1 MPLSSK
7 TQFRN
12 RANTGLLALAFAV
25 IAITSVVSLRSINE
39 LRDSLDWI
47 THTLKVREE
56 LSGLQRELGLTEAE
70 GLRYMVGG
78 LKAHREGLERHL
90 RNVGESVGRLERLA
104 TDNEHHQEA
113 LVWLQADYERL
124 YGRAL
129 RSIKIKEE
137 DMRRGDD
144 RAAIRR
150 LRDRQGEDIVDRMR
164 ARIDSM
170 AEEEGRLLAE
180 RQAKRDALVKQT
192 NATLLIANGL
202 ALFAGLLGFVALRRA
217 QHEAENALIVELRAA
232 QARRASDE
240 KSAFLAN
247 MSHEIRTPMNAIF
260 GFAQLLADHV
270 NEPLQKEWVASIRK
284 SGQMLL
290 ALINDVLDLSKI
302 EAGKLQLN
310 PQGTDI
316 AELVAESAGLFEPMA
331 EAKGLLLRC
340 EIDTSDLVP
349 VAVDAQRLR
358 QILMNLLSN
367 AVKYTETGEIVVRVS
382 MLPSPLGEGRDL
394 RISVQDSGTGI
405 DPDEQARIFEPFY
418 QADSLDGKPRQGTG
432 LGLSITK
439 RLVDLMHG
447 RIHVASRPGEGA
459 TFRIDIPDLRP
470 AVPTP
475 ALSAV
480 EAGERAD
487 FDVLPALKILVV
499 DDVEWNIEVA
509 KGYFQGSR
517 HEIAVARDGLE
528 AVAMTRMFRPDVV
541 LMDLRMPSMNGDRAV
556 ETIRADPALRDTRVI
571 AVTASS
577 LIDEDGMRPMRFDGY
592 IRKPYAPMELLGA
605 LRALFGTREGE
616 DARPVASLVATAVDP
631 GSLADRRAAAL
642 AEWRT
647 VRAAPLRV
655 LRQRMRVREIGEFSK
670 LFDALAA
677 DIGDPAL
684 GAEAQRLHLAVQRFD
699 VHQMKTVLDRL
710 AAWSD
715 EDEDRHASQ
724 QAEGEG
730 DAN

>member
-25 IAITSVVSLRSINE
+25 IAITSIVSVSSINA

-47 THTLKVREE
+47 THTLTVRDEMAT
-56 LSGLQRELGLTEAE
+56 LQGELGLMESD
-70 GLRYMVGG
+70 GLRYMIGG
-78 LKAHREGLERHL
+78 MKMHRDGLETHL
-90 RNVGESVGRLERLA
+90 ANVGTGIARLKGMVN
-104 TDNEHHQEA
+104 DNDHHRKA
-113 LVWLQADYERL
+113 LVWLEADYERL
-124 YGRAL
+124 HARAR
-129 RSIKIKEE
+129 RSVEIKEQ
-137 DMRRGDD
+137 DLRRGDD
-144 RAAIRR
+144 RAAYRR
-150 LRDRQGEDIVDRMR
+150 LRDGRGEEIVVRMR
-164 ARIDSM
+164 RTIDGM
-170 AEEEGRLLAE
+170 AEEEGRLLAQ
-180 RQAKRDALVKQT
+180 RQAERDALVKQT

-202 ALFAGLLGFVALRRA
+202 ALVAGVLGFVALRRA
-217 QHEAENALIVELRAA
+217 QREAENALMVELRAS

-270 NEPLQKEWVASIRK
+270 DQPLQKDWVASIRK

-310 PQGTDI
+310 PQGTDV
-316 AELVAESAGLFEPMA
+316 AELVTESAGLFEPMA

-340 EIDTSDLVP
+340 EIDSEDLVP

-367 AVKYTETGEIVVRVS
+367 AVKYTEAGEIIVRLS
-382 MLPSPLGEGRDL
+382 MLPSPLGTGRDL

-459 TFRIDIPDLRP
+459 VFRIDIPDLPP
-470 AVPTP
+470 AAPTP
-475 ALSAV
+475 ALSPVDSGA
-480 EAGERAD
+480 RAD
-487 FDVLPALKILVV
+487 FDVLPTLKILVV

-517 HEIAVARDGLE
+517 HQLAIARDGLE
-528 AVAMTRMFRPDVV
+528 AVAMARMFRPDVV

-556 ETIRADPALRDTRVI
+556 EAIRADPGLPDVRVI

-577 LIDEDGMRPMRFDGY
+577 LLDEDGMRPMRFDGY
-592 IRKPYAPMELLGA
+592 IRKPYAPMELFGA
-605 LRALFGTREGE
+605 LRSLFGTRDGE
-616 DARPVASLVATAVDP
+616 DARPAAPAPEAATDAGD
-631 GSLADRRAAAL
+631 SADRRAVAL

-647 VRAAPLRV
+647 VRALPLQA
-655 LRQRMRVREIGEFSK
+655 LRQRMRVREIAEFSK
-670 LFDALAA
+670 LLDTLCI

-684 GAEAQRLHLAVQRFD
+684 GAEAERLRLAVQRFD
-699 VHQMKTVLDRL
+699 VNQMKRVLDRL
-710 AAWSD
+710 AAWTD
-715 EDEDRHASQ
+715 DGHQ
-724 QAEGEG
+724 PQHAEGAS
-730 DAN
+730 DAQ

>member
-12 RANTGLLALAFAV
+12 RTNTGLLALAFVV
-25 IAITSVVSLRSINE
+25 IAITSVVSVRSINA
-39 LRDSLDWI
+39 LRDSIDWI
-47 THTLKVREE
+47 THTLAVRDE
-56 LSGLQRELGLTEAE
+56 LSALQRELGLMEAD

-78 LKAHREGLERHL
+78 LKMHRDGLETHL
-90 RNVGESVGRLERLA
+90 GNVGEGVLRLKSLA
-104 TDNEHHQEA
+104 SDNDHHQKA
-113 LVWLQADYERL
+113 LSWLQADYERL
-124 YGRAL
+124 RARAR
-129 RSIKIKEE
+129 RSVEIKQE

-150 LRDRQGEDIVDRMR
+150 LRDGRGEDIVDRMR
-164 ARIDSM
+164 RTIDEM

-180 RQAKRDALVKQT
+180 RQANRDSLVKQT

-217 QHEAENALIVELRAA
+217 QREAENALIVELRAA

-310 PQGTDI
+310 PQGTDV
-316 AELVAESAGLFEPMA
+316 AELVLESAGLFEPMA

-340 EIDTSDLVP
+340 EIENAELVP

-367 AVKYTETGEIVVRVS
+367 AVKYTEAGEVVVRVT
-382 MLPSPLGEGRDL
+382 MLPSPLGDGRDL

-447 RIHVASRPGEGA
+447 RIHVASRPGQGA
-459 TFRIDIPDLRP
+459 TFRIDIPDLLP

-487 FDVLPALKILVV
+487 FDVLPTLKVLVV

-556 ETIRADPALRDTRVI
+556 EAIRADPVLRDTRVI

-577 LIDEDGMRPMRFDGY
+577 LIDEDGMRPLRFDGY
-592 IRKPYAPMELLGA
+592 IRKPYAPIELFGA

-616 DARPVASLVATAVDP
+616 DATSAAPAATTIVDSASM
-631 GSLADRRAAAL
+631 ADRRDRAL

-647 VRAAPLRV
+647 VRAAPLQA

-677 DIGDPAL
+677 DIGDAEL

-710 AAWSD
+710 AAWPD
-715 EDEDRHASQ
+715 DDDQHASQ
-724 QAEGEG
+724 QEAKGEG
-730 DAN
+730 DAH

>member
-247 MSHEIRTPMNAIF
+247 MPVWDA
-260 GFAQLLADHV
+260 A
-270 NEPLQKEWVASIRK
+270 
-284 SGQMLL
+284 
-290 ALINDVLDLSKI
+290 
-302 EAGKLQLN
+302 
-310 PQGTDI
+310 
-316 AELVAESAGLFEPMA
+316 
-331 EAKGLLLRC
+331 LLLR
-340 EIDTSDLVP
+340 LF
-349 VAVDAQRLR
+349 R
-358 QILMNLLSN
+358 
-367 AVKYTETGEIVVRVS
+367 S
-382 MLPSPLGEGRDL
+382 M
-394 RISVQDSGTGI
+394 T
-405 DPDEQARIFEPFY
+405 
-418 QADSLDGKPRQGTG
+418 
-432 LGLSITK
+432 
-439 RLVDLMHG
+439 
-447 RIHVASRPGEGA
+447 
-459 TFRIDIPDLRP
+459 
-470 AVPTP
+470 
-475 ALSAV
+475 
-480 EAGERAD
+480 
-487 FDVLPALKILVV
+487 
-499 DDVEWNIEVA
+499 
-509 KGYFQGSR
+509 
-517 HEIAVARDGLE
+517 
-528 AVAMTRMFRPDVV
+528 
-541 LMDLRMPSMNGDRAV
+541 
-556 ETIRADPALRDTRVI
+556 
-571 AVTASS
+571 
-577 LIDEDGMRPMRFDGY
+577 
-592 IRKPYAPMELLGA
+592 
-605 LRALFGTREGE
+605 LFMG
-616 DARPVASLVATAVDP
+616 V
-631 GSLADRRAAAL
+631 
-642 AEWRT
+642 
-647 VRAAPLRV
+647 
-655 LRQRMRVREIGEFSK
+655 
-670 LFDALAA
+670 
-677 DIGDPAL
+677 
-684 GAEAQRLHLAVQRFD
+684 
-699 VHQMKTVLDRL
+699 
-710 AAWSD
+710 
-715 EDEDRHASQ
+715 
-724 QAEGEG
+724 
-730 DAN
+730 

>member
-7 TQFRN
+7 AQFRN
-12 RANTGLLALAFAV
+12 RTNTGLLALAFAV
-25 IAITSVVSLRSINE
+25 IAITSVVSVRSINA
-39 LRDSLDWI
+39 LRDAIGWI
-47 THTLKVREE
+47 THTLAVKDE
-56 LSGLQRELGLTEAE
+56 LAALQRELGLMEAE
-70 GLRYMVGG
+70 GMRYMVGG
-78 LKAHREGLERHL
+78 MKMHRDGLEQHLGNVGTGLVRLKA
-90 RNVGESVGRLERLA
+90 LA
-104 TDNEHHQEA
+104 NDNDQHQEA

-124 YGRAL
+124 LGRVR
-129 RSIKIKEE
+129 RSIEIKEQ
-137 DMRRGDD
+137 DIRRSDD
-144 RAAIRR
+144 RAALRR
-150 LRDRQGEDIVDRMR
+150 LRDGRGEDIVDRMR
-164 ARIDSM
+164 RFIDAM
-170 AEEEGRLLAE
+170 AAEEERLLIE
-180 RQAKRDALVKQT
+180 RQAERDALVKQT

-217 QHEAENALIVELRAA
+217 QREAENALMVELRAS

-270 NEPLQKEWVASIRK
+270 DEPLQKEWVASIRK

-302 EAGKLQLN
+302 EAGKLQLS
-310 PQGTDI
+310 PQGTDV
-316 AELVAESAGLFEPMA
+316 AELVAESVGLFQPMA

-340 EIDTSDLVP
+340 EIDAEHLVP
-349 VAVDAQRLR
+349 VAVDPQRLR

-367 AVKYTETGEIVVRVS
+367 AVKYTETGEIVVRLS
-382 MLPSPLGEGRDL
+382 MLPSPLGPGRDL
-394 RISVQDSGTGI
+394 RLSVQDSGTGI
-405 DPDEQARIFEPFY
+405 DADEQARIFEPFY
-418 QADSLDGKPRQGTG
+418 QAESLDGKNRQGTG

-459 TFRIDIPDLRP
+459 IFRIDIPDLLP

-605 LRALFGTREGE
+605 LRAMFGTREGE
-616 DARPVASLVATAVDP
+616 AERPVAPAVARVVDA

-647 VRAAPLRV
+647 VRAAPLQT

-715 EDEDRHASQ
+715 EDRHASQ

-730 DAN
+730 DAH

>member
-25 IAITSVVSLRSINE
+25 IAITSIVSVRSINA
-39 LRDSLDWI
+39 LRDSIGWI
-47 THTLKVREE
+47 THTLVVRDE
-56 LSGLQRELGLTEAE
+56 LSALQRELGLMEAE

-78 LKAHREGLERHL
+78 LKMHRDGFEKHL
-90 RNVGESVGRLERLA
+90 GSVGAGVSRLMTIA
-104 TDNEHHQEA
+104 SDNGHHQKA

-124 YGRAL
+124 RARAR
-129 RSIKIKEE
+129 RSIEIKEE
-137 DMRRGDD
+137 DVRRGDD

-150 LRDRQGEDIVDRMR
+150 LRDGRGEDIVDRMR
-164 ARIDSM
+164 TTIDGM

-217 QHEAENALIVELRAA
+217 QSEAENALIVELRAA

-270 NEPLQKEWVASIRK
+270 DEPLQKEWVASIRK

-310 PQGTDI
+310 PQGTDV
-316 AELVAESAGLFEPMA
+316 AELVAESVGLFQPMA

-340 EIDTSDLVP
+340 EIDTADLVP
-349 VAVDAQRLR
+349 VGVDAQRLR

-367 AVKYTETGEIVVRVS
+367 AVKYTETGEIVVRLS
-382 MLPSPLGEGRDL
+382 MLPSPLGPGRDL
-394 RISVQDSGTGI
+394 RLSVQDSGTGI

-418 QADSLDGKPRQGTG
+418 QAGSLDGKLRQGTG
-432 LGLSITK
+432 LGLSITR

-447 RIHVASRPGEGA
+447 RIHVVSRPGEGA
-459 TFRIDIPDLRP
+459 TFRIDIPDLLP

-556 ETIRADPALRDTRVI
+556 ETIRADPALRDTRLI

-577 LIDEDGMRPMRFDGY
+577 LLDEDGMRPMRFDGY

-616 DARPVASLVATAVDP
+616 DARPVAPVVATAVDP
-631 GSLADRRAAAL
+631 VSLADRRAAAL

-647 VRAAPLRV
+647 VRAAPLQA

-677 DIGDPAL
+677 DIGDAEL
-684 GAEAQRLHLAVQRFD
+684 GAEARRLHLAVQRFD

-710 AAWSD
+710 AASSD
-715 EDEDRHASQ
+715 GDENRNASQ

-730 DAN
+730 DAD